1 MIPVAIQD
9 GLEVD
14 KSGWKGENSSW
25 ARTVEVGIKVCG
37 IWKKE
42 PGPGEC
48 PGSVFLFVTLTQRS
62 CSRPWPSKSALCNE
76 GLSSGALGLW
86 SALLGRKVPGVQG
99 TGPPR
104 LCRRNLASPRLNSR
118 HPTGPSPLPGPSRAS
133 CPDVASSERSSGWGL
148 FAGLWTGAGPRGLGG
163 SHMYTLSTVQGAGGL
178 WRGGRLCGLGASGCF
193 LGVIYHLLKETAPFC
208 SLDYSTIKTLST
220 QILSRILSEGPFL
233 TQLGFTGQHV
243 TREAGPRAGLPLC
256 RTQFSH

>member
-148 FAGLWTGAGPRGLGG
+148 FAGLWTGAGPRRLGG
-163 SHMYTLSTVQGAGGL
+163 SHMSTLCTVQGEGGL
-178 WRGGRLCGLGASGCF
+178 
-193 LGVIYHLLKETAPFC
+193 
-208 SLDYSTIKTLST
+208 
-220 QILSRILSEGPFL
+220 
-233 TQLGFTGQHV
+233 
-243 TREAGPRAGLPLC
+243 
-256 RTQFSH
+256 